1 MLAFKLFINSLHDCE
16 GKCSIIQKVR
26 IHLLL
31 QMVQRHEYH
40 YDTSSHSSLGLT
52 LFHLVDIRY
61 NQYCILIIDNSVV
74 LPVAS
79 TCALYLTLPTRNVHN
94 PNDYREKLVMGFH
107 QITLGDSRTSRH
119 IPCPVCG
126 RTEHDWVRKQVWSME
141 LVGLLHV
148 HGWMGGFNP
157 IYMYLHT

>member
-1 MLAFKLFINSLHDCE
+1 MDGSNDKEKDVLVFELFTDLLHGCE
-16 GKCSIIQKVR
+16 GKRSIIQSVKVR

-94 PNDYREKLVMGFH
+94 TNDYREKLVMGFH
-107 QITLGDSRTSRH
+107 Q
-119 IPCPVCG
+119 V
-126 RTEHDWVRKQVWSME
+126 
-141 LVGLLHV
+141 
-148 HGWMGGFNP
+148 
-157 IYMYLHT
+157 